1 MFKKLLVITMALIMV
16 FTMIPAV
23 ALGGTSTAVTVSTEQ
38 DLLDAIDAIP
48 TGGSGVITISG
59 THMVLSSCI
68 SINFKDITFNL
79 ENSQLVANGDYPVIV
94 GYGSN
99 IVINADDD
107 SYLESS
113 GHTGCMGVVRIDNDG
128 DYNLETQS
136 YEKEYKL

>member
-68 SINFKDITFNL
+68 SINLSFKSIESTPSKF
-79 ENSQLVANGDYPVIV
+79 
-94 GYGSN
+94 SN
-99 IVINADDD
+99 YYNK
-107 SYLESS
+107 YL
-113 GHTGCMGVVRIDNDG
+113 D
-128 DYNLETQS
+128 LA
-136 YEKEYKL
+136 